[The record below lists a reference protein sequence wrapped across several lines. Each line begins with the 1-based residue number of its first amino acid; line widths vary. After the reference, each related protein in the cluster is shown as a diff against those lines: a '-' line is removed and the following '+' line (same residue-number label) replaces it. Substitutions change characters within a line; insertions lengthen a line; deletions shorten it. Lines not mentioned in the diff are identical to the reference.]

1 MRFRRSTIRRSR
13 RSSIFLMIGA
23 CTLILGLAEV
33 DEVAAQRPFQIY
45 DPFYSAETARRVF
58 FDSYAVTTEVSC
70 CSTSDS
76 LMMGGLAGSAGIFGL
91 PLGLGLHL
99 NYQLG
104 PQLDATAII
113 DAAGSTTGR
122 NLSLSWLA
130 VKYYWTVDRADY
142 AVRLA
147 VDPSLDGQ
155 VGFPQLD
162 LGFIS
167 SVLLSP
173 DFSSDFAI
181 GARRVRMGYQQWTAE
196 GDQRDILFSRAIG
209 YELHLMVSYNFI
221 VDPAGSNVFVSF
233 AGEGASYDIFETSQR
248 RTQEAGKT
256 GRASSEASWHNEH
269 LAGIIWMRSGITLSR
284 PSYLVAPYV
293 SVPLGQWQPK
303 DIAGSRGNVHAGLR
317 LMLR

>member
-1 MRFRRSTIRRSR
+1 MRFRRLTIRRSD
-13 RSSIFLMIGA
+13 RSSIPSMIGT
-23 CTLILGLAEV
+23 CILLFGLAGV
-33 DEVAAQRPFQIY
+33 DEVAAQRPFQVY

-58 FDSYAVTTEVSC
+58 FDTYAVTTEISC
-70 CSTSDS
+70 CSSTDS
-76 LMMGGLAGSAGIFGL
+76 LMVGGFASSAGIFGL

-130 VKYYWTVDRADY
+130 VKYYWTVDHADY
-142 AVRLA
+142 AIRLA

-162 LGFIS
+162 LGFITS
-167 SVLLSP
+167 MLLSP

-196 GDQRDILFSRAIG
+196 GDQRDVVFSRAIG
-209 YELHLMVSYNFI
+209 YELHVMVSYNLI
-221 VDPAGSNVFVSF
+221 VDPAGSNIFVSF
-233 AGEGASYDIFETSQR
+233 AGEGASYDIFESSR
-248 RTQEAGKT
+248 RQMQEAGKT
-256 GRASSEASWHNEH
+256 GAASGEESWHKEH
-269 LAGIIWMRSGITLSR
+269 LAGIVWVRSGVTFSR
-284 PSYLVAPYV
+284 PSYMVAPYV
-293 SVPLGQWQPK
+293 SVPVGQWQPK
-303 DIAGSRGNVHAGLR
+303 DIAGARGNVHAGLR